1 MDDLVGYAEL
11 KGKALDWV
19 VRSHFGLHLK
29 KMPDRV
35 VITPLEVKV
44 FFGDDFRRR
53 VENRDFAVKKFG
65 GNFLAKNNFL
75 VEKNRQQ
82 ALFCAGGVGAS
93 AFADSAYILCQIPQ
107 VSEVIFAGTGG
118 GIGKMVNTADVHVPH
133 TCKRLEKVLEILT
146 PSEIPAKADGQLI
159 RELFPLIKKEVQD
172 LRINVHSGI
181 HATVPFVCSE
191 TKDLLLSLQRQGV
204 LSVDMELSVLLA
216 LADYYDKRA
225 AGIIRIGDCPLKE
238 LMFWDS
244 IKSKVKLKAEIH
256 RRILYA
262 LLKHLF
268 D

>member
-19 VRSHFGLHLK
+19 VRSHFGLPLK
-29 KMPDRV
+29 KMPDRF

-44 FFGDDFRRR
+44 FFGSDFKKR

-65 GNFLAKNNFL
+65 GNFL
-75 VEKNRQQ
+75 VEKNKQR

-93 AFADSAYILCQIPQ
+93 AFADSAYILCQVPQ
-107 VSEVIFAGTGG
+107 VTEVIFAGTGG
-118 GIGKMVNTADVHVPH
+118 GIGKMVNTTDVHVPH
-133 TCKRLEKVLEILT
+133 TCKRLERVLEILI

-159 RELFPLIKKEVQD
+159 GELLPLIKEEVRD

-191 TKDLLLSLQRQGV
+191 TRSLLLSLQRQGV

-216 LADYYDKRA
+216 LADHYDKRA
-225 AGIIRIGDCPLKE
+225 AGIIRIGDCPLKG